1 MADSTLTSVNPAAQL
16 GSPTS
21 LDGRI
26 LTVANGDLPDAD
38 TSYIYV
44 GLAKDGYN
52 LFTLDFILQA
62 TTITIEASNDKP
74 DVANASANWSDIT
87 NVCTSG
93 SSTNFTTSGTLTVA
107 FPIEWSRLRFKRV
120 TTNATNACTLIMT
133 RGRF

>member
-1 MADSTLTSVNPAAQL
+1 MADSTLTAVNPAAQL
-16 GSPTS
+16 NSPTS

-26 LTVANGDLPDAD
+26 LSVANGVLPDAD
-38 TSYIYV
+38 TSYLYV

-62 TTITIEASNDKP
+62 TTVTIEASNDKP
-74 DVANASANWSDIT
+74 DVVDASAHWVDIT

-93 SSTNFTTSGTLTVA
+93 SSTNFTATGTLTVA

-120 TTNATNACTLIMT
+120 TTNATNSCIFIMT